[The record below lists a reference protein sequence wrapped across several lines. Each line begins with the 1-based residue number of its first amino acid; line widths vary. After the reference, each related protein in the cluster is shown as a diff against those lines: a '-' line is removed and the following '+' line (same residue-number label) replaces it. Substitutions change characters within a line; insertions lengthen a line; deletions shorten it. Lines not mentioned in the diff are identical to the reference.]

1 MTSSLKI
8 PPVNLQNQYGA
19 IACFVVPRAFLDREL
34 KFFLMLKNSKVV
46 TNHSMPN
53 CNAGYI
59 EVIDDLIKTSYYS
72 KNHDRVPFKVS
83 WFSESIIYSTI
94 THSRCVVEISV
105 RPVEVLNEDKGD
117 VFKKDLNFKSLR
129 ENIVK
134 STLDNYTLNLS
145 NVPDKE
151 KWDILSKELSQKQ
164 ELIHRMMKE
173 VDEKSEALKLTGSE
187 IIELRKQIKLLQS
200 ENTILRKRLG
210 QEEQMQIESVVT
222 QEIHKM
228 SLPELKSK
236 IIKLAQAY
244 RSERMRN
251 EEFNKALRQAQNEIA
266 NARKISQELEE
277 MQKLHEEDTQKFLD
291 MQKETQ
297 KVSLYR
303 ETIKKQEIVIQKYE
317 TLLKTTINDSNRQK
331 ESLLELEQ
339 LRTENLKLQK
349 ELKDLII
356 NSVPGTVGKTNP
368 EIEKYKKE
376 VDKLEK
382 VIKGLQEELS
392 NRRPLSTNQ
401 QNVHSEF
408 LELEVKYHKVTSRV
422 RALED
427 ELNDNS
433 RRYAQEISRLKM
445 ILSEKESIIETL
457 RMENI

>member
-1 MTSSLKI
+1 
-8 PPVNLQNQYGA
+8 
-19 IACFVVPRAFLDREL
+19 
-34 KFFLMLKNSKVV
+34 
-46 TNHSMPN
+46 MPN

-72 KNHDRVPFKVS
+72 KKHERVPFKVS
-83 WFSESIIYSTI
+83 WFSECLMYSTI
-94 THSRCVVEISV
+94 SHSRSIVELSV
-105 RPVEVLNEDKGD
+105 RPVEVLKEDTEN
-117 VFKKDLNFKSLR
+117 VFKKDLDYKALR

-145 NVPDKE
+145 NVPDRE

-173 VDEKSEALKLTGSE
+173 VDEKSDALKLTGSE

-210 QEEQMQIESVVT
+210 QEEQLQIESLVT

-228 SLPELKSK
+228 SVPELKSK

-244 RSERMRN
+244 RAERMRN
-251 EEFNKALRQAQNEIA
+251 EELDKAFRQAQTEIS
-266 NARKISQELEE
+266 NARKISQELEQ
-277 MQKLHEEDTQKFLD
+277 MQKIHEEDTQKFLD

-303 ETIKKQEIVIQKYE
+303 ETIKKQELVIQKYE
-317 TLLKTTINDSNRQK
+317 TLLKKTVNDSNRQK

-376 VDKLEK
+376 VDKLQK
-382 VIKGLQEELS
+382 IITNLQDELS
-392 NRRPLSTNQ
+392 NRRPLSTDQ
-401 QNVHSEF
+401 KGLHSEL
-408 LELEVKYHKVTSRV
+408 LELEVKYHKATSRT

-427 ELNDNS
+427 ELTENS
-433 RRYAQEISRLKM
+433 RRYAHEISRLKM

>member
-1 MTSSLKI
+1 
-8 PPVNLQNQYGA
+8 
-19 IACFVVPRAFLDREL
+19 
-34 KFFLMLKNSKVV
+34 
-46 TNHSMPN
+46 
-53 CNAGYI
+53 
-59 EVIDDLIKTSYYS
+59 
-72 KNHDRVPFKVS
+72 
-83 WFSESIIYSTI
+83 
-94 THSRCVVEISV
+94 
-105 RPVEVLNEDKGD
+105 
-117 VFKKDLNFKSLR
+117 
-129 ENIVK
+129 
-134 STLDNYTLNLS
+134 
-145 NVPDKE
+145 VPDKE

-173 VDEKSEALKLTGSE
+173 VDDKSEALKLTGSE

-251 EEFNKALRQAQNEIA
+251 EEFDKALRQAQSEIT
-266 NARKISQELEE
+266 NARKIGQELEE

-303 ETIKKQEIVIQKYE
+303 ETIKKQELVIQKYE
-317 TLLKTTINDSNRQK
+317 TLLKKTINDSNRQK

-356 NSVPGTVGKTNP
+356 NSVPGKANP
-368 EIEKYKKE
+368 EIEKHKKE
-376 VDKLEK
+376 KEKLEK
-382 VIKGLQEELS
+382 VIQGLQDELN
-392 NRRPLSTNQ
+392 NRRPLSTDQKNL
-401 QNVHSEF
+401 HSD
-408 LELEVKYHKVTSRV
+408 LIELEVKYHKATSRV

-427 ELNDNS
+427 ELNENS
-433 RRYAQEISRLKM
+433 RRYANEISRLKM

-457 RMENI
+457 RMENIV